1 MAVSVFDSVMYSGL
15 FGDRETA
22 ALFSD
27 SADIRAMLLVEG
39 ELARA
44 QGARGIIPADSA
56 EAIWRASREVQI
68 DAGALSAET
77 GRSGVVVPALVSAF
91 REVMQAPEHAQFVH
105 WGATSQDIIDTGLML
120 RLRQVAEIW
129 EARLKALVRALGQL
143 AEDHADLPMLART
156 WGQAATVTSFGAVV
170 AEWGSPLLA
179 HLERLREMRPR
190 VFCVSLSGAAGTAAA
205 LGPEAAELRADLA
218 RALKLN
224 DPGRSWHST
233 RDGVAELSGWIT
245 LTAGTLGKMG
255 QDLLLLAQSGLQ
267 EVALGSGGGSST
279 MPQKSNP
286 VHPSLLVALAGHVNG
301 LNTSLQSAQVHG
313 QQRDG
318 GAWMRE
324 WLALPQACVALAHG
338 LKVAGDLAT
347 ALEPRAD
354 TMRAQVEAS
363 RGLVF
368 AEALSFAL
376 AAHMPRPEAQA
387 LVKEMCARVSVDGAQ
402 LSEIAKEKLNPAELL
417 PVFDAS
423 AQLGT
428 APRDARHFADEAK
441 RL

>member
-1 MAVSVFDSVMYSGL
+1 MAASIFDSVMFSGL

-27 SADIRAMLLVEG
+27 SAEIRAMLLVEG

-44 QGARGIIPADSA
+44 QGKRGIIPADSA

-68 DAGALSAET
+68 DASALSAET
-77 GRSGVVVPALVSAF
+77 GRSGVVVPALVRAF

-120 RLRQVAEIW
+120 RLRQVAGLW
-129 EARLKALVRALGQL
+129 EQRLKELLRALGEL
-143 AEDHADLPMLART
+143 AETHAGLPMAART

-170 AEWGSPLLA
+170 AGWGAPLLA
-179 HLERLREMRPR
+179 HVDRLHELRPR

-205 LGPEAAELRADLA
+205 LGQQAPELRADLA
-218 RALKLN
+218 HALKLN

-233 RDGVAELSGWIT
+233 RDGIGELSGWIT
-245 LTAGTLGKMG
+245 LVAATLGKMG
-255 QDLLLLAQSGLQ
+255 QDLVLLAQSGMQ
-267 EVALGSGGGSST
+267 EIAIGHGGGSST

-301 LNTSLQSAQVHG
+301 LNASLQGAQLHE

-324 WLALPQACVALAHG
+324 WLALPQACIGLARSLDVAAGLAR
-338 LKVAGDLAT
+338 VI
-347 ALEPRAD
+347 EPRPEA
-354 TMRAQVEAS
+354 MRAQVDAS
-363 RGLVF
+363 RGLIF

-376 AAHMPRPEAQA
+376 AAHMPRPDAQA
-387 LVKEMCARVSVDGAQ
+387 LVKEMCGRVASENRH
-402 LSEIAKEKLNPAELL
+402 LSEIAAEKLPAAEIA
-417 PVFDAS
+417 PVFDARV
-423 AQLGT
+423 QLGM
-428 APRDARHFADEAK
+428 APREARHFAEETR